1 MEGVANS
8 LRVSDATG
16 TVRYIQVWLSLLS
29 LTGAI
34 FLPVASRRCG
44 SVYDCRHELWC
55 PRYGRIMQWRKICSD
70 APNPNS
76 FGGAQVTVTQICMRY
91 YCIVMR
97 RVLLLLCCIVTLLY
111 CYSVILLL
119 YSIVTLF
126 YCYYI
131 LLLLCS
137 IVTLFYYYSVLLW
150 LYSIVTLFHYSII
163 LLFQLHS

>member
-16 TVRYIQVWLSLLS
+16 TVRYVQVWLSLLS

-44 SVYDCRHELWC
+44 SVHDCGHELWC
-55 PRYGRIMQWRKICSD
+55 PRYGRIMRWRKICSD

-91 YCIVMR
+91 YSIVVR

-111 CYSVILLL
+111 CYSVVLLL
-119 YSIVTLF
+119 CSIVTIF
-126 YCYYI
+126 YGYSV

-137 IVTLFYYYSVLLW
+137 IVTLFYCDSILL
-150 LYSIVTLFHYSII
+150 LLYSII
-163 LLFQLHS
+163 LLFYCFS